1 MLTGNKGEWSEIYTL
16 LKLIA
21 DGEMLKGNSQLTPIP
36 GERYKVIA
44 LERHEATTGVTSYMI
59 NGDDVAICNAKE
71 SKTCNRETFKTEATR
86 LLEIIKSKSATFD
99 IPRIEAFMNE
109 ILTFSIKA
117 KSQDKTD
124 IKVEIIDHRTN
135 ISHARGFSIK
145 SQLGSP
151 STLLNASGHTLFDY
165 KIDGLS
171 ESDKTKINSISG
183 NRCVQKRV
191 SKIEKLQSSGE
202 LSIHDGRARSEI
214 FMHNLVLLD
223 DALPDILA
231 SLIYNGYKHRKS
243 QLNELLPHVVNDN
256 IRDYQFSDNSTVY
269 SQKIKRLLV
278 ASALGMKPASIWE
291 GQYDASGGYLIVLN
305 DGNIISY
312 HIYDKEDFENY
323 LFYNTRLDTP
333 SPKRY
338 HSGEITTADGCH
350 YMQLGLQIR
359 FCL

>member
-1 MLTGNKGEWSEIYTL
+1 MHTGNKGEWSEIYTL

-21 DGEMLKGNSQLTPIP
+21 DGEMLKGDSQLTPIS
-36 GERYKVIA
+36 GESYKVIA
-44 LERHEATTGVTSYMI
+44 LERHEATTGATSYTI
-59 NGDDVAICNAKE
+59 KGETVEISNSEE
-71 SKTCNRETFKTEATR
+71 SVTRYRDIFRIEAAR
-86 LLEIIKSKSATFD
+86 LLEIIKTKKATFD
-99 IPRIEAFMNE
+99 IPAIEGFMNE
-109 ILTFSIKA
+109 ILAFSIKA

-135 ISHARGFSIK
+135 IAHARGFSIK

-171 ESDKTKINSISG
+171 EFDKNRINEISG
-183 NRCVQKRV
+183 NRCVQKKV
-191 SKIEKLQSSGE
+191 SEIEKLKSSGG
-202 LSIHDGRARSEI
+202 ITICNGNARSDV
-214 FMHNLVLLD
+214 FRHNLVLLD

-231 SLIYNGYKHRKS
+231 SLMYNGYKHKTTR
-243 QLNELLPHVVNDN
+243 LNELLAHVVNDN
-256 IRDYQFSDNSTVY
+256 IRGYQFDDNATVY

-278 ASALGMKPASIWE
+278 ASALGMKPASNWQGE
-291 GQYDASGGYLIVLN
+291 YDASGGYLVVLN
-305 DGNIISY
+305 NGKIISY

-333 SPKRY
+333 DPTRY
-338 HSGEITTADGCH
+338 NSGEITTADGCH

-359 FCL
+359 FCI